1 MSMPVRIDKETY
13 ERAKAEAAIEHRTI
27 AGQVEYWAKVG
38 RTAID
43 NPDLP
48 INFIIDVLASMAEPA
63 SEKVQLVRREELS
76 EVQENS

>member
-27 AGQVEYWAKVG
+27 AGQIEYWAKVG

-48 INFIIDVLASMAEPA
+48 IYFIIDVLAAMAEPA
-63 SEKVQLVRREELS
+63 SERTPYTPDSFE
-76 EVQENS
+76 